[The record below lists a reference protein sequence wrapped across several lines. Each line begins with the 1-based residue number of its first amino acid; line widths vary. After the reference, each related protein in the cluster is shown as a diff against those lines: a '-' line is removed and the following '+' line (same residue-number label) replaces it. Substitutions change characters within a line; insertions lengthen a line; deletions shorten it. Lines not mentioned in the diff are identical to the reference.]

1 MRRLPVYI
9 VVDTSESMFGEPIDQ
24 INRSLDLMLA
34 SLHRNPYALE
44 TAWLSLI
51 TFDSIARA
59 LVPLT
64 DISEFKLPTLNARPG
79 TALGTAL
86 DLLRVQIA
94 KEVEPATETEKG
106 DWRPIVF
113 LLTDGQPT
121 DSWRPALEKLRAQ
134 RPKPANIYAI
144 ACGSAVDFDVLK
156 EIADVTFRA
165 SEATPDMLSKLFIW
179 MSSAIQSVSKNAS
192 QNGLSADDLKT
203 PEGIEI
209 VGDEYPDPP
218 EDPPQLF
225 FHGVCATTRK
235 PYLMRLKY
243 LPYGDGGVYLPDAS
257 FPVPDDFFID
267 GGYTPPEISSDR
279 IVAMPPCPH
288 CSNED
293 WCSCPRCGTGFCFN
307 HEKSHEQGFVVCPEC
322 EARLFERPEDEEGEP
337 FSMRPSAG

>member
-64 DISEFKLPTLNARPG
+64 DISEFKIPELKARPG

-86 DLLRVQIA
+86 ELLRVQIA

-121 DSWRPALEKLRAQ
+121 DSWRPALARSVLSRRTSTPLLAGAPSISTCSRRSRTLRSA
-134 RPKPANIYAI
+134 RPRRRPT
-144 ACGSAVDFDVLK
+144 C
-156 EIADVTFRA
+156 
-165 SEATPDMLSKLFIW
+165 
-179 MSSAIQSVSKNAS
+179 S
-192 QNGLSADDLKT
+192 QNCLS
-203 PEGIEI
+203 G
-209 VGDEYPDPP
+209 
-218 EDPPQLF
+218 
-225 FHGVCATTRK
+225 
-235 PYLMRLKY
+235 
-243 LPYGDGGVYLPDAS
+243 
-257 FPVPDDFFID
+257 
-267 GGYTPPEISSDR
+267 
-279 IVAMPPCPH
+279 
-288 CSNED
+288 
-293 WCSCPRCGTGFCFN
+293 
-307 HEKSHEQGFVVCPEC
+307 
-322 EARLFERPEDEEGEP
+322 
-337 FSMRPSAG
+337 